1 MPISG
6 ENEKFTLTRCDT
18 NEDWLAQ
25 RKLGIG
31 GSDVAALMGL
41 SPWKTPAQLFLE
53 KTGRVEAEDLS
64 DKPYVAFGN
73 LMEPL
78 IGDWYKIQY
87 PKRTVRRV
95 NAICKSI
102 ERPWA
107 QASLDYEVK
116 DPELGWGVLEIKTA
130 RSAKEWEEGIPLYYL
145 TQITHYMQVTHRD
158 FADVAV
164 FFRDTCEFKCY
175 RVEYDPTDGDVVR
188 ESVDE
193 FWNDYVLKG
202 VMPELVGTA
211 GEIASLTKYHGTPE
225 SDFRTTNDQEAIE
238 AISAYQTASQA
249 EKSAKEDKTKA
260 AAVLAGLIGEAKG
273 LVTDVARVTWVRS
286 VQKRF
291 DAKRFAQE
299 CPDLYEEYT
308 TEYVRNGGL
317 RIKEL

>member
-116 DPELGWGVLEIKTA
+116 DGLVWGVLEIKTA
-130 RSAKEWEEGIPLYYL
+130 RSAKEWEEGVPLYYL
-145 TQITHYMQVTHRD
+145 TQITHYMQVTNRP

-164 FFRDTCEFKCY
+164 FFRDTCEFACY

-193 FWNDYVLKG
+193 FWNDYVCKG

-211 GEIASLTKYHGTPE
+211 GEVSDLLSAHGTAV
-225 SDFRTTNDQEAIE
+225 SDFKTTTDQEAID
-238 AISAYQTASQA
+238 AISAYQLAAEREKQA
-249 EKSAKEDKTKA
+249 KADKTKA
-260 AAVLAGLIGEAKG
+260 TAVLAKAIGEAKG
-273 LVTDVARVTWVRS
+273 IVTDVARVTWVRS

-299 CPDLYEEYT
+299 CPDLYEQYT

>member
-130 RSAKEWEEGIPLYYL
+130 RSAKDWQDGVPLYYL
-145 TQITHYMQVTHRD
+145 TQITHYMQVTNRP

-164 FFRDTCEFKCY
+164 FFRDTCEFACY

-188 ESVDE
+188 EAVDE
-193 FWNDYVLKG
+193 FWNDYVCKG
-202 VMPELVGTA
+202 VMPELVGTT
-211 GEIASLTKYHGTPE
+211 GEVSDLLSAHGTAV
-225 SDFRTTNDQEAIE
+225 SDFKTTTDQEAIE
-238 AISAYQTASQA
+238 AISAYQLAAEREKQA
-249 EKSAKEDKTKA
+249 KADKTKA
-260 AAVLAGLIGEAKG
+260 TATLSNLIGDAKG
-273 LVTDVARVTWVRS
+273 IVTDVARVTWVRS

-291 DAKRFAQE
+291 DVKRFAQE
-299 CPDLYEEYT
+299 CPDLYEQYT